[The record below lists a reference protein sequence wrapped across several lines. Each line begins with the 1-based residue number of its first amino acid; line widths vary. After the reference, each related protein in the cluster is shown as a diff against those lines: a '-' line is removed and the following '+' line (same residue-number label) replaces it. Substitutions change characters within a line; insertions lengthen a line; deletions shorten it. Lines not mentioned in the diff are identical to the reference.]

1 MQIGG
6 SNMWKEQLLN
16 TKNTIRTDIINVPE
30 EDNCNRQL
38 KAYADKLKNM
48 KGQLKLEGKLLT
60 LISSNANEHR
70 YHRALP
76 IGIGASALEILT
88 FEYNPMPED
97 VACKAL
103 EMIKIGKISNEQYEG
118 YTFYMWVYE
127 WKGENG
133 DLYKDFY
140 FKVLGPKNHRYKFLD
155 LQHYVRLD
163 FNTFDNNYDDI
174 DVDWRK

>member
-1 MQIGG
+1 MSIAIIGHY
-6 SNMWKEQLLN
+6 QL
-16 TKNTIRTDIINVPE
+16 V
-30 EDNCNRQL
+30 QAHQHL
-38 KAYADKLKNM
+38 K
-48 KGQLKLEGKLLT
+48 
-60 LISSNANEHR
+60 
-70 YHRALP
+70 
-76 IGIGASALEILT
+76 
-88 FEYNPMPED
+88 
-97 VACKAL
+97 
-103 EMIKIGKISNEQYEG
+103 
-118 YTFYMWVYE
+118 YE